1 MTSSAQSAALRAAAM
16 EIAGRGW
23 KVFPCRPGTKAALWH
38 RADHCRG
45 GGVCSGGHVTPES
58 LATSNLDRVAARWSD
73 GVPYNIAVYPGPSGL
88 FILDC
93 DLPKPARPG
102 QPPARGEHDP
112 DGWTQLQALAAERG
126 GPLPD
131 TFTLATP
138 SGGRQLWFT
147 APPGTALR
155 GTVKHI
161 ASNVDTRGWGTYGL
175 APGSVLPNGAYELID
190 DTDPAELPGWL
201 VQAAVERAPTAVS
214 GRREMPVAAP
224 DAYTAAAL
232 RGELDRVRTAAP
244 GTRNKVLSTAAY
256 ALGQLAGARLLEED
270 HVKAELRAA
279 VATWNTPASAA
290 KDDGVIDTAVEAG
303 KANKRRI
310 TPRATRGDRRR
321 AA

>member
-16 EIAGRGW
+16 EMAGRGW

-38 RADHCRG
+38 RQEHCRG
-45 GGVCSGGHVTPES
+45 GGVCADGHVTPES
-58 LATSNLDRVAARWSD
+58 LATSDVERVAARWSD

-93 DLPKPARPG
+93 DIPKAARPG

-112 DGWTQLQALAAERG
+112 DGWTQLQALAGQRG

-147 APPGTALR
+147 APPGTLLR

-161 ASNVDTRGWGTYGL
+161 ATNIDSRGWGTYGL
-175 APGSVLPNGAYELID
+175 APGCVLLNGAYELID
-190 DTDPAELPGWL
+190 DTDPVELPGWL
-201 VQAAVERAPTAVS
+201 VQANVERASGAIS
-214 GRREMPVAAP
+214 GRPEKPVAAP
-224 DAYTAAAL
+224 DAYTARAVRA
-232 RGELDRVRTAAP
+232 ECDRVASEPP
-244 GTRNKVLSTAAY
+244 GRRNKVLSTAAY
-256 ALGQLAGARLLEED
+256 ALGQLVGAEVLDRE
-270 HVKAELRAA
+270 HARAELETA
-279 VATWNTPASAA
+279 VAAWNTPASWA
-290 KDDGVIDTAVEAG
+290 KDTGVIATSLAAG
-303 KANKRRI
+303 EGNPRRI
-310 TPRATRGDRRR
+310 NRRGPGR